1 VRHDFLDSLFK
12 IKVDNDLKFDTTI
25 DSNNDALKE
34 IGTFLVP
41 IVSKKPKQSV
51 NESSDHMM

>member
-25 DSNNDALKE
+25 DPNNDALKE

-41 IVSKKPKQSV
+41 IVSTKPK
-51 NESSDHMM
+51 